1 MEFLPCR
8 HIFNIQWN
16 NVCAHQAGRAQQMV
30 AALEIIVITITL
42 IDIISLIV
50 IIINLINVIISHINV
65 IISRIN
71 VIMSFINVIISP
83 LSSSSSTLLFSS
95 SLTSLSSSFSS
106 APSTALFLFFILPP
120 VRVSFPPPYCFP
132 LGMTSGEGSIRGN
145 DLTAV
150 VAMGDT
156 SQKDLTGTFCPE
168 EFLLLQDGGNVQ
180 ELWSVWDFILLLRL
194 WRGLPQFF
202 VCWQKAQD
210 SWVRDKDKLLL
221 RTIAVVR
228 VSALTPVL

>member
-30 AALEIIVITITL
+30 AALEITVITITL

-50 IIINLINVIISHINV
+50 IIISL
-65 IISRIN
+65 IN
-71 VIMSFINVIISP
+71 VIMSFINVIISLINVIISP

>member
-8 HIFNIQWN
+8 HILNIQWN

-50 IIINLINVIISHINV
+50 IIINLINVIISLINV
-65 IISRIN
+65 IIN
-71 VIMSFINVIISP
+71 LINVIISP

-95 SLTSLSSSFSS
+95 SLTSLSSSPSS

-120 VRVSFPPPYCFP
+120 VRVSFPPSYCFP

-180 ELWSVWDFILLLRL
+180 ELWSVWDFILLLSL